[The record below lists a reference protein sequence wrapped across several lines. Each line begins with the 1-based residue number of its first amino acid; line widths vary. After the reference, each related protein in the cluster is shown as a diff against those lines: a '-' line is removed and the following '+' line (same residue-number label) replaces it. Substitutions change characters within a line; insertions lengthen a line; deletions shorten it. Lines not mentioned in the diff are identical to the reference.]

1 MSRVRFPSPAPK
13 NQHSIECFFYALN
26 PPTTPAARFT
36 KFTVRRRAFVC
47 VMASVSGTPARFTA
61 AVFPR
66 TLFRAFRRSLSDSPP
81 KPCRRILFRVRS
93 ERPSRVLQ
101 NLPPAAAPYRCAHTL
116 SPDILRNPTRH
127 TRRACRSF
135 YPPISALSSPP
146 LFAVP
151 FPHTKKPRF
160 LGASFFIF
168 QVRIFSCRTFR

>member
-26 PPTTPAARFT
+26 PPISLARILFNIGAADFLPFFAFTFSCRRFHN
-36 KFTVRRRAFVC
+36 
-47 VMASVSGTPARFTA
+47 P
-61 AVFPR
+61 PPY
-66 TLFRAFRRSLSDSPP
+66 RRSLARSPP

-101 NLPPAAAPYRCAHTL
+101 NLPSAAAPLRCAHTL
-116 SPDILRNPTRH
+116 SPDILRNPPRH
-127 TRRACRSF
+127 TRRACRRF

-146 LFAVP
+146 LFSVP

-160 LGASFFIF
+160 LGALFFIF
-168 QVRIFSCRTFR
+168 QVRIFSCQTFR